1 MLTWYKVDL
10 LGRRSLQYLIQRI
23 ELTRLRELTQIASVN
38 DEIRC
43 VEHRVDLV
51 DRGLQGSGDVRIG
64 WLVETDVTVADLH
77 ESEVRAFAGLSPIVF
92 GECARDRNAA
102 AHGPD
107 QACTRPCHALQ
118 EPASVDSV
126 VVEVLYLLIDKIL
139 LLVRH
144 LPSVVSCVLS

>member
-10 LGRRSLQYLIQRI
+10 LGRRSLQYLVERV
-23 ELTRLRELTQIASVN
+23 ELTRLRELTQITGVN

-43 VEHRVDLV
+43 VRHRVDLV

-77 ESEVRAFAGLSPIVF
+77 ESEVRAFAGISAGIF
-92 GECARDRNAA
+92 GERARDRNAA

-107 QACTRPCHALQ
+107 
-118 EPASVDSV
+118 
-126 VVEVLYLLIDKIL
+126 
-139 LLVRH
+139 
-144 LPSVVSCVLS
+144 